1 MITSWD
7 KSHLVTTFLYGAGLA
22 VLIFED
28 FCVYIHERYWAV
40 VWFSCAV
47 FGFGIRAILASQNQ
61 LRNVPSL
68 IFWKCLW
75 RLGSSSSCLTEFTRK
90 ANMSWA
96 FLCGKIVRSK
106 FNFFTC
112 YRTIQIFNSWVS
124 FGNLSISRF
133 HRFHLSCLVCWYNL
147 LFIVLA

>member
-1 MITSWD
+1 MIMSWD
-7 KSHLVTTFLYGAGLA
+7 KSHLVMTFSYGAGLG

-28 FCVYIHERYWAV
+28 FCVYIHERSWAT
-40 VWFSCAV
+40 VWFSCAK
-47 FGFGIRAILASQNQ
+47 FGFGIRAIPASQNQ
-61 LRNVPSL
+61 LGNVPSL

-75 RLGSSSSCLTEFTRK
+75 RLGSSSYLTEFARK

-96 FLCGKIVRSK
+96 FLCGKIFINK

-112 YRTIQIFNSWVS
+112 YRTIRIFNSWVS

-133 HRFHLSCLVCWYNL
+133 HLFHLSCLMCWYNL

>member
-1 MITSWD
+1 MIMSWD
-7 KSHLVTTFLYGAGLA
+7 KSHLVMTFSYGAGLG

-28 FCVYIHERYWAV
+28 FCVYIHERSWAT
-40 VWFSCAV
+40 VWFSCAI
-47 FGFGIRAILASQNQ
+47 FGFGIRAIPASQNQ
-61 LRNVPSL
+61 LGNVPSL

-75 RLGSSSSCLTEFTRK
+75 RLGSSSYLTEFARK

-96 FLCGKIVRSK
+96 FLCGKIFINK

-133 HRFHLSCLVCWYNL
+133 HLSCLMCWYNL